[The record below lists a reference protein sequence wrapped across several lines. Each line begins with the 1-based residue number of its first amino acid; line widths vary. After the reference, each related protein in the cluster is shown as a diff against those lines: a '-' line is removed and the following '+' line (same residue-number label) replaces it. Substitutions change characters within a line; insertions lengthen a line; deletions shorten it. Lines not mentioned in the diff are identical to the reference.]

1 MQQVAGFPVVF
12 DGKCGAPLG
21 QIGGTVAAALGGALL
36 HGNEGFSRVGFELAG
51 DAVQDGAKLRRVRK
65 PEQRA
70 I

>member
-1 MQQVAGFPVVF
+1 VQQVAGFPVVF

-21 QIGGTVAAALGGALL
+21 QIGVAAALGGALL
-36 HGNEGFSRVGFELAG
+36 HGNEGFSRVGFELEDG
-51 DAVQDGAKLRRVRK
+51 AVQDGANLRRVRK